1 MRNPRATEIKV
12 GITVLLGLLV
22 FIWVLGWAKSFS
34 LSSSDNLVNVKF
46 SKVSGLE
53 IGNNVTVN
61 GVRKGHVKDFVIQG
75 SHVIVTLSIS
85 DEIQLKKNA
94 QFSLESTDLMGGRKI
109 EVDPGNSDENLNLSE
124 IQQGEYITDIAGVI
138 SLFSDIQDKITII
151 ANESVKTLQGINS
164 LLGDENF
171 IQGLRTSVDN
181 LNNLTAKLD
190 RVLSENQ
197 KNIKEITENTKEIT
211 SDTKVLLKE
220 NKENIELS
228 LINLNAVLLKSDS
241 LITALNYL
249 TQETAMGGNNLG
261 KILYDDSL
269 YYNLTGSIKLLK
281 ELSKMLKLVEFRIT
295 VTYFT
300 FSKNFF

>member
-12 GITVLLGLLV
+12 GVTVLLGLLV

-85 DEIQLKKNA
+85 DEIQLKKDA

-109 EVDPGNSDENLNLSE
+109 EVNPGNSDENLNLSD

-197 KNIKEITENTKEIT
+197 QNIKEIAENTKEIT
-211 SDTKVLLKE
+211 SDTKVLIKE
-220 NKENIELS
+220 NKENFE
-228 LINLNAVLLKSDS
+228 
-241 LITALNYL
+241 
-249 TQETAMGGNNLG
+249 
-261 KILYDDSL
+261 
-269 YYNLTGSIKLLK
+269 
-281 ELSKMLKLVEFRIT
+281 
-295 VTYFT
+295 
-300 FSKNFF
+300 NFH

>member
-1 MRNPRATEIKV
+1 MKNPRATEIKV
-12 GITVLLGLLV
+12 GVTVLLGLLV

-85 DEIQLKKNA
+85 DEIQLKKDA

-109 EVDPGNSDENLNLSE
+109 EVDPGNSDEDLNMSE
-124 IQQGEYITDIAGVI
+124 IQNGNYITDIAGVI

-171 IQGLRTSVDN
+171 IQGLRTSVAN
-181 LNNLTAKLD
+181 LNNLTTKLD

-197 KNIKEITENTKEIT
+197 QNIKEITENTKEIT
-211 SDTKVLLKE
+211 SDTKVLIKE
-220 NKENIELS
+220 NKENFEHS
-228 LINLNAVLLKSDS
+228 LTNLNAVLLKSDS
-241 LITALNYL
+241 LITSLNYL

-281 ELSKMLKLVEFRIT
+281 ELSKVILEQIKTDGLKVDAYIF
-295 VTYFT
+295 
-300 FSKNFF
+300 

>member
-1 MRNPRATEIKV
+1 MKNPRATEIKV
-12 GITVLLGLLV
+12 GVTVLLGLLV

-85 DEIQLKKNA
+85 DEIQLKKDA

-109 EVDPGNSDENLNLSE
+109 EVDPGISDENLNLSN

-171 IQGLRTSVDN
+171 VQGLRTSVDN

-197 KNIKEITENTKEIT
+197 QNFKEIAENTKEIT
-211 SDTKVLLKE
+211 SDTKVLIKE

-228 LINLNAVLLKSDS
+228 LKNLNAVLLKSDS
-241 LITALNYL
+241 LITSLNYL
-249 TQETAMGGNNLG
+249 AHETAMGENNLG

-281 ELSKMLKLVEFRIT
+281 ELSKVFLEQIKTDGLKVDANIF
-295 VTYFT
+295 
-300 FSKNFF
+300 

>member
-12 GITVLLGLLV
+12 GVTVLLGLLV

-85 DEIQLKKNA
+85 DEIQLKKDA

-109 EVDPGNSDENLNLSE
+109 EVNPGNSDENLNLSD

-197 KNIKEITENTKEIT
+197 QNIKEIAENTKEIT
-211 SDTKVLLKE
+211 SDTKVLIKE
-220 NKENIELS
+220 NKENFENS
-228 LINLNAVLLKSDS
+228 LNNLNAVLLKSDS
-241 LITALNYL
+241 LITSLNYL
-249 TQETAMGGNNLG
+249 AQETAMGGNNLG

-281 ELSKMLKLVEFRIT
+281 ELSKVFLEQIKTDGLKVDANIF
-295 VTYFT
+295 
-300 FSKNFF
+300 

>member
-53 IGNNVTVN
+53 IGNDVTVN

-75 SHVIVTLSIS
+75 TSVIVTLSIS

-124 IQQGEYITDIAGVI
+124 IQHGEYITDIAGVI

-190 RVLSENQ
+190 RVLLENQ
-197 KNIKEITENTKEIT
+197 QNIKEITENTKEIT
-211 SDTKVLLKE
+211 SDTKVFIKE

-228 LINLNAVLLKSDS
+228 LKNLNGVLLKSDS
-241 LITALNYL
+241 LITSLNYL

-281 ELSKMLKLVEFRIT
+281 TLST
-295 VTYFT
+295 VILEQLQTDGFKVDASI
-300 FSKNFF
+300 F

>member
-94 QFSLESTDLMGGRKI
+94 HFSLESTDLMGGRKI

-197 KNIKEITENTKEIT
+197 MNIKEITENTKEIT

-228 LINLNAVLLKSDS
+228 LKNLNAVLLKSDS

-261 KILYDDSL
+261 KLLYDDSL
-269 YYNLTGSIKLLK
+269 YYNLTGSIKILK
-281 ELSKMLKLVEFRIT
+281 ELSKVFLEQIKTDGLKVDANIF
-295 VTYFT
+295 
-300 FSKNFF
+300 